1 MTWTCLAPLAA
12 ALFCCGFFAF
22 RQALHLFQLSSY
34 QDGSYLKAVKTHKK
48 DFRSIRR
55 ILPCIVMLLGAVSF
69 SSMPWMTLAGLP
81 VASM

>member
-34 QDGSYLKAVKTHKK
+34 QDGSYL
-48 DFRSIRR
+48 
-55 ILPCIVMLLGAVSF
+55 
-69 SSMPWMTLAGLP
+69 
-81 VASM
+81 

>member
-48 DFRSIRR
+48 DFRNIRR

-69 SSMPWMTLAGLP
+69 SSMPWMTLA
-81 VASM
+81 